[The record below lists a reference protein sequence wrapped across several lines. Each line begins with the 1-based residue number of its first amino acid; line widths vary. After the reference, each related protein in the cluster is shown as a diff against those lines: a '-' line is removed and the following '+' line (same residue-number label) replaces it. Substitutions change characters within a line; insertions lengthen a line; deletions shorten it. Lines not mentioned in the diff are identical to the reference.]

1 MNLDWK
7 VKLKTN
13 KIFIKWIGKKIRTK
27 LKRKQIYDKLEL
39 KDKIE
44 KKENFFKR
52 IKDKNKK
59 LKEKESK

>member
-1 MNLDWK
+1 
-7 VKLKTN
+7 
-13 KIFIKWIGKKIRTK
+13 